1 MEFSLTEDQRMM
13 QEEARTFCDKRVRP
27 FVEEWDKACAIPAEV
42 LDELGE
48 LGYMGLLIPEEYD
61 GLGIDTVTYTCI
73 MEEIARAS
81 ASLEIVLS
89 VHNSLVS
96 QAIAMFASERV
107 KKKYLPVLAT
117 GEKIGAYCL
126 SEPGSGT
133 DAGGLIST
141 AVKDG
146 DDYICNGT
154 KSWVTNGGIAS
165 IFLVFF
171 KTKPEDGSKGISCF
185 LVEGG
190 AAGMTLG
197 KPEDKLGI
205 RASDTREVA
214 FSDTRIPAVNM
225 VGEENRGF
233 PIALAIL
240 DSGRIGV
247 AAQAVGIAQA
257 ALDEALKYSQERQQ
271 FNRPI
276 SEFQAIQFKLADMST
291 RVEAARLL
299 TYRAAYLKDQ
309 EGSRPS
315 REVATAKLFAS
326 EAANW
331 CANEALQIHGG
342 YGYIKEYPVERYFRD
357 ARITEIYEGTSE
369 AQRMVIARA
378 LLSNGST

>member
-299 TYRAAYLKDQ
+299 TYRAAYLKDK